1 MQIRSS
7 ILRLAIAGAFAAPLT
22 ALGQGSTGSLSEEDF
37 RKYDA
42 DRDGVIS
49 RSEWNQVRQAAQQQ
63 GQPGQRQTRA
73 GQQQGQSGQ
82 QQRSQQAQGAGS
94 QQGQR
99 GDGQWVVVTV
109 TPVEQKIMD
118 EQRRESLF
126 RALDA
131 NGNGMISATEA
142 GLNVQLLGAFTELDR
157 NRNGMIERQEFASVQ
172 VQQDQGAA
180 AGGTG
185 SSSGASSGSSR

>member
-1 MQIRSS
+1 MQLRSS

-37 RKYDA
+37 RKFDA

-49 RSEWNQVRQAAQQQ
+49 RSEWNQVRQAARQQ
-63 GQPGQRQTRA
+63 GQA
-73 GQQQGQSGQ
+73 GQPQGLAGQ
-82 QQRSQQAQGAGS
+82 QQRSQQAQGSGS
-94 QQGQR
+94 QQAQQ

-131 NGNGMISATEA
+131 NGNGMISAAEA
-142 GLNVQLLGAFTELDR
+142 GLNVQLLGAFTQLDN
-157 NRNGMIERQEFASVQ
+157 NRNGMIERQEFANVH

-185 SSSGASSGSSR
+185 TGTGSSSSGSSSR